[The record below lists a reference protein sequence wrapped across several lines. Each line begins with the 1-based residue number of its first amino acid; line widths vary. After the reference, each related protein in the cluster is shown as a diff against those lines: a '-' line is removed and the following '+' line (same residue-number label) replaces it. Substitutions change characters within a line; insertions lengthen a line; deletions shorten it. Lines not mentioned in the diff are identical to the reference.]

1 VPKTT
6 VLTDRE
12 ATLIARIKRGLPSS
26 PGAGLRIGAGDDA
39 AVLGHARGREWVISS
54 DAFLE
59 DVHFLARAHAPEV
72 VGYKALARATSDLA
86 AMGAMPRFFLLNLAL
101 PPERTGRWLEECLR
115 GMAKAARRFGMK
127 LAGGDTARSRL
138 VSLNMTVLGEIAPGR
153 AVLRSGARPGDQLFV
168 TGKLGAAQLGLEI
181 VLRGISGQASWRKLL
196 APQCYP
202 LPPVALGRWL
212 ASRRLA
218 SSMMDLSDGLST
230 DLTRLCQASGVGA
243 RIWAARL
250 PTVEAPRALWRSGLR
265 FPHPLHLALHGGE
278 DYQLLFTVPERLADR
293 IPDRRHGVKI
303 TKVGEIVRGHGIEL
317 CTPDGK
323 STRVAPQGWDHFSLP
338 R

>member
-1 VPKTT
+1 M
-6 VLTDRE
+6 
-12 ATLIARIKRGLPSS
+12 RGLPSS
-26 PGAGLRIGAGDDA
+26 PGAGLRTGVGDDA
-39 AVLGHARGREWVISS
+39 AVLGPARGREWVVSS

-59 DVHFLARAHAPEV
+59 DVHFLARAHPPEV

-86 AMGAMPRFFLLNLAL
+86 AMGASPRFFLLNLAL
-101 PPERTGRWLEECLR
+101 PPERTGRWLDQCLR

-127 LAGGDTARSRL
+127 LAGGDTARNRL
-138 VSLNMTVLGEIAPGR
+138 IALNLTVLGEIAPGR
-153 AVLRSGARPGDQLFV
+153 AVLRSGARPGDRLFV

-181 VLRGISGQASWRKLL
+181 VLRGISGQARWRKLL
-196 APQCYP
+196 APHYYP
-202 LPPVALGRWL
+202 VPRVALGRWL

-230 DLTRLCQASGVGA
+230 DLTRLCQASGVAA
-243 RIWAARL
+243 RIRADRL
-250 PTVEAPRALWRSGLR
+250 PMTDVPRALRRSGLR
-265 FPHPLHLALHGGE
+265 FPEPLHLALHGGE

-293 IPDRRHGVKI
+293 IPDRRDGVKI
-303 TKVGEIVRGHGIEL
+303 TRIGEMVRGRGIEL

-323 STRVAPQGWDHFSLP
+323 SARVAPQGWDHFAPP